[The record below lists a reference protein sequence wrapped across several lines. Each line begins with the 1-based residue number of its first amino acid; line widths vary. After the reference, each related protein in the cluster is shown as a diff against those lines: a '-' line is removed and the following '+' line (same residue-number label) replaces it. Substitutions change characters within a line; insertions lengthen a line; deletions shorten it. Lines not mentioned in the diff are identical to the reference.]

1 MIRKKNIRQKFL
13 QIINHFYVITNHNV
27 APHGRFEDKLSAVL
41 FNPSTIIILFL
52 PKERHCVILIFMNGY
67 DFDDTIIKGNCWRS
81 FYFYCLLHFP
91 YIALLLVVQVFFA
104 LFYLLHLIDN
114 RKFSSVMSWYL
125 VFIPHKE
132 KVVERFWDK
141 NQKRVKKW
149 YLNQH
154 QDDDFVISASPRFL
168 VEPMCK
174 RLGIKCIA
182 SEMNIRTGQYVGPY
196 YYGPMKVYAYEM
208 HFKNAPL
215 KAYYSD
221 SFTDTPMWK
230 ICEEGWLVEGEKV
243 TMCYKNG
250 EPLEAYQQHKRKK
263 YWRL

>member
-1 MIRKKNIRQKFL
+1 MKASK
-13 QIINHFYVITNHNV
+13 TNSFWQYGTTFV
-27 APHGRFEDKLSAVL
+27 FP
-41 FNPSTIIILFL
+41 L
-52 PKERHCVILIFMNGY
+52 PKGKCCVILIFMNSY

-104 LFYLLHLIDN
+104 LFYLLHLVDN

-125 VFIPHKE
+125 IFIPNKE
-132 KVVERFWDK
+132 KQVEKFWDK

-149 YLNQH
+149 YLDRR

-182 SEMNIRTGQYVGPY
+182 SEMDIRTGQYVGPY
-196 YYGPMKVYAYEM
+196 YYGPMKVYGYELY
-208 HFKNAPL
+208 FTNTPL

-230 ICEEGWLVEGEKV
+230 ICQEGWLVEGEEA
-243 TMCYKNG
+243 TLCYKDG